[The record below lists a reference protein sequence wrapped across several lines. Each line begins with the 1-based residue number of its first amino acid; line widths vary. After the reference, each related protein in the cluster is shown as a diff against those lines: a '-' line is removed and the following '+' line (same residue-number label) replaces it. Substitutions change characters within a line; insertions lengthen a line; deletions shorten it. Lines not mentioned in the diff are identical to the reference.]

1 MVRKLTSIV
10 AALTVALALIPAP
23 KAHAINREI
32 HYTIW
37 FVGVYGP
44 RSEDPVGEWTKYCD
58 QSMGGWGV
66 LPYECY
72 GANPPNQCETDVVYG
87 DICEE

>member
-1 MVRKLTSIV
+1 MVRKLSSIV

-32 HYTIW
+32 HYTVWYIGI
-37 FVGVYGP
+37 FGP
-44 RSEDPVGEWTKYCD
+44 APTEPVGEWTKYCD
-58 QSMGGWGV
+58 GSLGGWGV
-66 LPYECY
+66 LPFECSP
-72 GANPPNQCETDVVYG
+72 GNPVDRCETDVVFG

>member
-32 HYTIW
+32 HYTIN
-37 FVGVYGP
+37 FYGVVSP
-44 RSEDPVGEWTKYCD
+44 PVQNPVGEWTKYCD
-58 QSMGGWGV
+58 HSLGGWGV

-72 GANPPNQCETDVVYG
+72 GSNPTNQCETVVVYG